1 MPTRGPNGGP
11 NGRPGMGDAAR
22 QVAESASALAR
33 LELELAGLEVKQKL
47 GSIGLGAGLGIG
59 AAIFALFALGFGLAA
74 ASAGLATTLPMWAS
88 LLIVSGA
95 VLLLAAL
102 LGFFASRAIKKG
114 APPVPEQAIEEARKT
129 SEVLKANG
137 D

>member
-1 MPTRGPNGGP
+1 
-11 NGRPGMGDAAR
+11 MGDAAR